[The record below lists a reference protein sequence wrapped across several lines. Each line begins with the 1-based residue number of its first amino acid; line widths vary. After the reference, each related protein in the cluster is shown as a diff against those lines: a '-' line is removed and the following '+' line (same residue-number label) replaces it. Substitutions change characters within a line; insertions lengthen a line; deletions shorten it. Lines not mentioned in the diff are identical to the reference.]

1 MGTYDGNTV
10 IQKDGTLFSL
20 ILKTSENKEYSL
32 AIDGFHRIF
41 LSP

>member
-10 IQKDGTLFSL
+10 IHKDGALFSH

-32 AIDGFHRIF
+32 AIDGFKRIF
-41 LSP
+41 LS